1 MRSMRRRFAL
11 ALLGFFL
18 APMSVF
24 ILGRAAESAMRASKP
39 EVKKEIVTVIDAQ
52 LAAFRK
58 GDAAKAY
65 SYAAADLRAQKP
77 LNVFTAI
84 VRENYPEI
92 WASTRAEPGIV
103 RDDGG
108 RATVT
113 VQVYAK
119 SGEAAYDFTLVKE
132 KAGWRIHG
140 VVRHAARKGGTA

>member
-1 MRSMRRRFAL
+1 MRRWIAIVMLGTMFA
-11 ALLGFFL
+11 GGSGS
-18 APMSVF
+18 APAV
-24 ILGRAAESAMRASKP
+24 AAESVLRASKP
-39 EVKKEIVTVIDAQ
+39 EVKKEIVAVIEAQ

-58 GDAAKAY
+58 GDVAKAY

-77 LNVFTAI
+77 LGVFGAI

-113 VQVYAK
+113 VQVYSKA
-119 SGEAAYDFTLVKE
+119 GAAAYDFTLVKE
-132 KAGWRIHG
+132 KAGWRIYG
-140 VVRHAARKGGTA
+140 VLRHAPRKSGTA